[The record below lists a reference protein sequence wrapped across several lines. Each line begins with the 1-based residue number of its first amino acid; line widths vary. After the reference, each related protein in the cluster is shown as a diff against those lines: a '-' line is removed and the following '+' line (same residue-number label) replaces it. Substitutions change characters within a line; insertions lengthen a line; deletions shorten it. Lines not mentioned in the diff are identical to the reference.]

1 MHHLAESYVK
11 LVLAVGEYDE
21 NYVDAYYGPAAW
33 REEIKRARMPL
44 EAVERSATGILETL
58 HGTMVHPA
66 DEMTQ
71 RRKQYLIKHLEALI
85 AHIEMLS
92 GKQMS
97 FEEEAQALYD
107 VKPPVHTEE
116 DFQEILRGLE
126 SLLPGSGP
134 LADRYEEFRK
144 SFIIPNEKLDPVF
157 QAAIAECRRRTKS
170 HIQLPANERFSL
182 EYVKDKPWSGYNWFK
197 GSGFSLIQIN
207 TDLPVHIDRAVDLA
221 AHEGYPGHH
230 VYNMLLEQHLAKE
243 RNWVEFTVY
252 ALFSPQSLI
261 AEGTANFGID
271 VAFPGNQR
279 LQFEENV
286 LFPLAGLDR
295 SRVVQYYIIHQ
306 LVLRLNYTHNEAAR
320 RYLNGKFTREQ
331 AEDFLMTYALMSR
344 ERARQR
350 VRFIDTYRSYVINY
364 SLGQDLVKRHI
375 ESQGGRADRPEVRWQ
390 QFICLLSSPLV
401 PSYLQCSERS
411 GDPC

>member
-197 GSGFSLIQIN
+197 GNGFSLIQIN

-243 RNWVEFTVY
+243 RNWV
-252 ALFSPQSLI
+252 
-261 AEGTANFGID
+261 
-271 VAFPGNQR
+271 
-279 LQFEENV
+279 
-286 LFPLAGLDR
+286 
-295 SRVVQYYIIHQ
+295 
-306 LVLRLNYTHNEAAR
+306 
-320 RYLNGKFTREQ
+320 
-331 AEDFLMTYALMSR
+331 
-344 ERARQR
+344 
-350 VRFIDTYRSYVINY
+350 
-364 SLGQDLVKRHI
+364 
-375 ESQGGRADRPEVRWQ
+375 
-390 QFICLLSSPLV
+390 
-401 PSYLQCSERS
+401 
-411 GDPC
+411 